1 MPVAAETKQFP
12 CAACGVSREPPIKPA
27 VYQLFDFLRVVAIGK
42 LAGKTI
48 CALVEPAINAQ
59 RDTVN
64 RAPSVARVRNHNS
77 VSDFRQSEPT
87 SIGREGSFS
96 EISTLFMKLSKV
108 TSTPPPRT
116 KFSMIIAEH
125 RSCS

>member
-12 CAACGVSREPPIKPA
+12 CAACGVSCEPPIKRA
-27 VYQLFDFLRVVAIGK
+27 VYQLFDFLCVVAIGK

-48 CALVEPAINAQ
+48 CALVQPAINAK

-64 RAPSVARVRNHNS
+64 RAPSVARVRNHNG

-87 SIGREGSFS
+87 SIGREGSFFRNLDVVHKAIEGHIDPAAPEPS
-96 EISTLFMKLSKV
+96 S
-108 TSTPPPRT
+108 R
-116 KFSMIIAEH
+116 
-125 RSCS
+125 